1 MGSGRRRVKVS
12 GNTLTVSAAGD
23 TEYAADTFQAGRA
36 FLIITI
42 EK

>member
-1 MGSGRRRVKVS
+1 MKVS